1 MAFIILDT
9 SYESIDSEMI
19 GTEHKNI
26 SDQGWSQFYTDME
39 ETLLINM
46 PLPQGQ
52 AVTIDMFCYATHATD
67 SITRRSITVTIFII
81 FGTPI
86 IWYTKRQN
94 TIKCSTFG
102 SEFVVL
108 RIAAKLN
115 DALWYKLRM
124 FGIPR
129 DNGSVVRNDKI
140 AI

>member
-1 MAFIILDT
+1 MSNQREVHLKAVIRVFANQKERPMAFIIMDT

-19 GTEHKNI
+19 STEHKNI

-52 AVTIDMFCYATHATD
+52 AVKIDMFCYATHATD

-86 IWYTKRQN
+86 IW
-94 TIKCSTFG
+94 
-102 SEFVVL
+102 
-108 RIAAKLN
+108 
-115 DALWYKLRM
+115 
-124 FGIPR
+124 
-129 DNGSVVRNDKI
+129 
-140 AI
+140 